1 MGEFDIRD
9 NTLKESEKEFE
20 RALRPLNFS
29 DFKGQKKIVENL
41 EVFVRA
47 AKMRGESLDHVILH
61 GPPGLGKPL
70 CLRL

>member
-9 NTLKESEKEFE
+9 NTLKESDKEFE

-47 AKMRGESLDHVILH
+47 AKMRGESWIMIL
-61 GPPGLGKPL
+61 
-70 CLRL
+70 CTDLRD